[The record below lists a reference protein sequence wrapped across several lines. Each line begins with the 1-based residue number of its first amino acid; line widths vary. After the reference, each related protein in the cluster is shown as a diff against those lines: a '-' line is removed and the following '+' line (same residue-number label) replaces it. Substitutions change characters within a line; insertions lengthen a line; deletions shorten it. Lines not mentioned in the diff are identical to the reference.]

1 MWLSFHLSECSI
13 LVFLQI
19 LCPYLLLSR
28 SSKILWPGEN
38 YFKLSKN
45 HKKTI
50 SAPFERVKM
59 IMQCIDN
66 EVKTKQETKEK
77 KDDDFEEKGR
87 PSVAVSR
94 VMASIKE

>member
-1 MWLSFHLSECSI
+1 MI
-13 LVFLQI
+13 
-19 LCPYLLLSR
+19 R
-28 SSKILWPGEN
+28 SSKILRFVEKN
-38 YFKLSKN
+38 FKLPKN

-77 KDDDFEEKGR
+77 QKDDFGEKER
-87 PSVAVSR
+87 PSVVVTR

>member
-1 MWLSFHLSECSI
+1 
-13 LVFLQI
+13 
-19 LCPYLLLSR
+19 
-28 SSKILWPGEN
+28 
-38 YFKLSKN
+38 
-45 HKKTI
+45 
-50 SAPFERVKM
+50 M